1 MVRLLPVAGVVPG
14 LTGLDGPKLDYVR
27 ACHNLRC
34 RAPVSEGGWLLQPLT
49 LSEASVWLRELLR
62 PPSPASLQNVATHSA
77 KATILSWMS
86 KANMSLS
93 LRRLLGIM
101 SSLQTDHKY

>member
-34 RAPVSEGGWLLQPLT
+34 RALCQGGWSLQPLT
-49 LSEASVWLRELLR
+49 LLEASVWLRELLR
-62 PPSPASLQNVATHSA
+62 PPSPASLQNVATHSE

-86 KANMSLS
+86 KVNMSLS